1 MSSFIPFR
9 TDDLKEG
16 ECIGEDKFGN
26 KYFENNKYFYGE
38 SVIQSA
44 VAVAGDSERF
54 WPSSGASFSQKGCV
68 VCERER
74 MGESERR
81 NSITSGG
88 RPLLRLLFYST

>member
-54 WPSSGASFSQKGCV
+54 WRIILAKGMCCV
-68 VCERER
+68 RTR
-74 MGESERR
+74 TDG
-81 NSITSGG
+81 
-88 RPLLRLLFYST
+88 